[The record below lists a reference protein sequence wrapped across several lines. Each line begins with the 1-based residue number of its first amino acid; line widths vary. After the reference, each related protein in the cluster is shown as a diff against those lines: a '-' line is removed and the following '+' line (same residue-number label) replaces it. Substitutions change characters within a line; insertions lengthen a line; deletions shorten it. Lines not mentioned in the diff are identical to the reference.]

1 MKSVCCF
8 CQGESHKSTDKPCQD
23 YAEAASYP
31 SEGLSYAIVSDGH
44 GGERYFRSQIGSENA
59 VKITAK
65 AIRQFV
71 KNMKELSF
79 TPKDESSVFDGSD
92 FTAYSAAA
100 SNGKQEDTAAHQALM
115 WLFSSIIAQWNEAIA
130 EHARAN
136 DLNEWEKA
144 HVQQKYQDR
153 FNDDRKDPDKTFE
166 KTYGCTLMAYVQT
179 KDYWFAFHI
188 GDGKCVSFDVKDGR
202 LAVSQPIPWDER
214 CFLNKTTS
222 LCDSDVLSEFRYCYQ
237 GNGKFPIAVFLGSDG
252 IDDSYGDGDNL
263 TNFYIEIFKL
273 ITKRSIKTVKRQL
286 EKDLPIISQRGSKDD
301 MSVACVFDE
310 TNLKE
315 DFNLFSDYQECQLQA
330 QQKEAE
336 NKKKSLQEKI
346 VRMEDSNQL
355 DKKAQIELQ
364 YAKNDLGRV
373 EAQIERINT
382 RLEKLKQEYEEF
394 FHGPDDEQKVEVEVD
409 DETQL
414 VDESSIS
421 DVEQNEDN

>member
-1 MKSVCCF
+1 MKSVYYF

-31 SEGLSYAIVSDGH
+31 SEELSYAIVSDGH

-65 AIRQFV
+65 AVRQFV

-79 TPKDESSVFDGSD
+79 TPKDKDSVFEGEG
-92 FTAYSAAA
+92 FTAYSAAT

-115 WLFSSIIAQWNEAIA
+115 WLFSSIIAQWNESIA
-130 EHARAN
+130 KHARTN

-179 KDYWFAFHI
+179 KEYWFAFHI
-188 GDGKCVSFDVKDGR
+188 GDGKCVSFDVKDNR

-237 GNGKFPIAVFLGSDG
+237 GNGKFPKAVFLGSDG
-252 IDDSYGDGDNL
+252 IDDSYGDGENL

-273 ITKRSIKTVKRQL
+273 IAKRSIRTVKRQL

-301 MSVACVFDE
+301 MSVACVYDE

-330 QQKEAE
+330 QLKEAE
-336 NKKKSLQEKI
+336 AKKERLYEKI
-346 VRMEDSNQL
+346 VKMEDSSQL

-373 EAQIERINT
+373 EIQIERINN
-382 RLEKLKQEYEEF
+382 RLEKLKQEYDEF
-394 FHGPDDEQKVEVEVD
+394 FDEHNDEKKQEEVE
-409 DETQL
+409 DEETPL
-414 VDESSIS
+414 VDEASIS
-421 DVEQNEDN
+421 NVEQNEDN